1 MAAHKTIFFRSGWAS
16 YDTAQS
22 GTLRLMPDEAR
33 LRDLRADYRTM
44 APMMFDKTPP
54 SFDEILAMIAA
65 LEEKING

>member
-1 MAAHKTIFFRSGWAS
+1 
-16 YDTAQS
+16 
-22 GTLRLMPDEAR
+22 MPDEAR